1 MSKEQLWIIEQW
13 ITFQIIALQKELDEN
28 YLASEEEAVNL
39 GQIDVYSEIKSLL
52 QGTTIV
58 NEDYSV
64 LRPV

>member
-58 NEDYSV
+58 NEDYSG
-64 LRPV
+64 LRPA